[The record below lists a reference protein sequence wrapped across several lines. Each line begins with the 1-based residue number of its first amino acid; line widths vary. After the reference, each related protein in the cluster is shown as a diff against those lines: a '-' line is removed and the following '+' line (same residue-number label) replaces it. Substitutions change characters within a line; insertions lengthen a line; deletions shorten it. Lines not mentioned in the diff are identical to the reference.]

1 MAKDRLS
8 RRPPVRLL
16 PKWKPPPRP
25 SPGGGGRRHE
35 STGMQTVILCGGRGT
50 RLREYTEA
58 IPKVLVEVGGR
69 PILWH
74 IMKGYAH
81 SGFDDFVL
89 ALGYLGDRIKEYFL
103 DYHGWRGGDFRLE
116 LGSPNP
122 PELLGDREEWSIVF
136 ADTGLE
142 TNTGGRLK
150 KVQRYLRGGTFFA
163 TYGDGVSDVDHGRL
177 LAFHRAHKRIAT
189 VTVVR
194 PRLTFGV
201 LQLDGDDRVT
211 RFSEK
216 PQLDSWINGGFFVFD
231 ERVFDYLNDNSVLER
246 EPMERLAQDGQL
258 MAYRHEGF
266 WACMDTYK
274 DNVDLN
280 NAWAGGTAAWRTW
293 EEAA

>member
-1 MAKDRLS
+1 MANSRLTTRHAASPAS
-8 RRPPVRLL
+8 R
-16 PKWKPPPRP
+16 
-25 SPGGGGRRHE
+25 
-35 STGMQTVILCGGRGT
+35 TAMQAVILCGGRGT

-58 IPKVLVEVGGR
+58 LPKVLVEVGGR

-81 SGFDDFVL
+81 CGFDDFVL
-89 ALGYLGDRIKEYFL
+89 ALGYLADRVKEYFL
-103 DYHGWRGGDFRLE
+103 DYHGWRGRDFHLE
-116 LGSPNP
+116 LGSAMP
-122 PELLGDREEWSIVF
+122 PRVLSNGEAWSITF

-150 KVQRYLRGGTFFA
+150 RVQPYLRPGPFFA
-163 TYGDGVSDVDHGRL
+163 TYGDGVSDLHHRRL
-177 LAFHRAHKRIAT
+177 LDFHRSHGRIAT

-201 LQLDGDDRVT
+201 VDLRADGEVA

-216 PQLDSWINGGFFVFD
+216 PQMNSWINGGFFVFD
-231 ERVFDYLNDNSVLER
+231 HRVFEYLGDDAVLER
-246 EPMERLAQDGQL
+246 EPMQRLAADGQL
-258 MAYRHEGF
+258 MAYRHEGY

-280 NAWAGGTAAWRTW
+280 AAWSNGSAPWRTW
-293 EEAA
+293 NGT

>member
-1 MAKDRLS
+1 MAT
-8 RRPPVRLL
+8 RRVSERGPVHRN
-16 PKWKPPPRP
+16 
-25 SPGGGGRRHE
+25 GR
-35 STGMQTVILCGGRGT
+35 SGVQTVILCGGRGT

-58 IPKVLVEVGGR
+58 LPKVLVEVGGH

-81 SGFDDFVL
+81 CGFDDFVL
-89 ALGYLGDRIKEYFL
+89 ALGYLPDQIKQYFL
-103 DYHGWRGGDFRLE
+103 DYNGWRGRDLRLE
-116 LGSPNP
+116 LGSRRP
-122 PELLGDREEWSIVF
+122 PQVVGNGEAWSIIF

-150 KVQRYLRGGTFFA
+150 RVRQYLRPGLFFA
-163 TYGDGVSDVDHGRL
+163 TYGDGVSDLDHRHL
-177 LAFHRAHKRIAT
+177 LDFHRAHGRIAT

-201 LQLDGDDRVT
+201 VDLHADGQVA

-216 PQLDSWINGGFFVFD
+216 PQMNSWINGGFFVFD
-231 ERVFDYLNDNSVLER
+231 HRVFDYLSDDAPLER
-246 EPMERLAQDGQL
+246 DPMQRLAADGEL

-266 WACMDTYK
+266 WGCMDTYK

-280 NAWAGGTAAWRTW
+280 SVWSSGRAPWRTW
-293 EEAA
+293 EAA

>member
-1 MAKDRLS
+1 
-8 RRPPVRLL
+8 
-16 PKWKPPPRP
+16 
-25 SPGGGGRRHE
+25 
-35 STGMQTVILCGGRGT
+35 MQTVILCGGRGT

-58 IPKVLVEVGGR
+58 LPKVLVEVGGR

-74 IMKGYAH
+74 IMRGFAH
-81 SGFDDFVL
+81 HGFNDFVL

-103 DYHGWRGGDFRLE
+103 DYHGWRGRDLCLRL
-116 LGSPNP
+116 GAQGP
-122 PELLGDREEWSIVF
+122 PEIVGDREDWSIIF

-150 KVQRYLRGGTFFA
+150 RVQRYVREKTFFA
-163 TYGDGVSDVDHGRL
+163 TYGDGVSDLDHRHL
-177 LAFHRAHKRIAT
+177 LEFHRSHGRIAT
-189 VTVVR
+189 VTVIR
-194 PRLTFGV
+194 PRLTFGIV
-201 LQLDGDDRVT
+201 GLDGGNRVA

-231 ERVFDYLNDNSVLER
+231 ERVFDYLGEDSVLER
-246 EPMERLAQDGQL
+246 EPMERLAADGEL

-280 NAWAGGTAAWRTW
+280 NAWACGRAPWRTW
-293 EEAA
+293 NGA